1 MYILRYIVDKNVI
14 RSLVDQLPSLPIFN
28 IKSFEKFIS
37 YCILLDDTFYD
48 RHVKNRDSKTYRYAF
63 SKYMSFDKYDGII
76 TKCHDETMLLKL
88 STVLDTTLYAVL
100 RCHNSRK
107 LRRYLNELKKYNN
120 DKSFKIYSNIMN
132 ERYLNVYYKD
142 MYVSKVYDKL
152 FPVFTDKNCLLTLL
166 PSEIIYEILYM
177 LTINDLYN
185 ISYPPTKV

>member
-1 MYILRYIVDKNVI
+1 
-14 RSLVDQLPSLPIFN
+14 
-28 IKSFEKFIS
+28 
-37 YCILLDDTFYD
+37 
-48 RHVKNRDSKTYRYAF
+48 
-63 SKYMSFDKYDGII
+63 MSFDKYDGII
-76 TKCHDETMLLKL
+76 TKCHKETILLKL

-107 LRRYLNELKKYNN
+107 LRRYLTELKKYNN

-132 ERYLNVYYKD
+132 KRYLNVYYKD

-166 PSEIIYEILYM
+166 PSEIIYKILYM